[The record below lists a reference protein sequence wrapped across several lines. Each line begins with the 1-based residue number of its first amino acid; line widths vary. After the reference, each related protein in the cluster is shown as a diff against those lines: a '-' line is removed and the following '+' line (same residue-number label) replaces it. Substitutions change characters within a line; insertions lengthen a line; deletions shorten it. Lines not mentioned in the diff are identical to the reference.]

1 MAPTPR
7 PPGATVTT
15 PTGAVTTTTPTWDET
30 KAKQVQPADAAHAQ
44 RAAPD
49 PRRPDGPSR
58 TGKVRV
64 RRTRRVLRRI
74 EPMSALKL
82 SLGFYS
88 ALFLIICVASSVL
101 WVGARATGVVDNLES
116 FVTSVGGFGNCE
128 PVDGAA
134 PTTTTTTQVTTEPD
148 GPVDQL
154 DPSEST
160 TTVPDPGE
168 PGAATP
174 GDEGDCRE
182 GERLVG
188 EFKFQ
193 DGRIL
198 LAVLLAGIVLV
209 LAGSAANLVLVVLF
223 NMMSEITGG
232 LRMTVLEEEP
242 PPPTKAASGSPA
254 PRPGD

>member
-1 MAPTPR
+1 
-7 PPGATVTT
+7 
-15 PTGAVTTTTPTWDET
+15 
-30 KAKQVQPADAAHAQ
+30 
-44 RAAPD
+44 
-49 PRRPDGPSR
+49 
-58 TGKVRV
+58 
-64 RRTRRVLRRI
+64 
-74 EPMSALKL
+74 MSALKL

-88 ALFLIICVASSVL
+88 ALFLIVCVASSVL
-101 WVGARATGVVDNLES
+101 WVGARATGVVDNVES
-116 FVTSVGGFGNCE
+116 FITSVGGFGNCE
-128 PVDGAA
+128 PIDGAA
-134 PTTTTTTQVTTEPD
+134 PTTTTTAQVTTDPE

-154 DPSEST
+154 DPSESA

-174 GDEGDCRE
+174 GDEEDCRE

-188 EFKFQ
+188 EFQFQ
-193 DGRIL
+193 DARIL

-242 PPPTKAASGSPA
+242 SAPAKAASGSPA